1 MFIVTSDIVTL
12 IANVTLVTLTIM
24 RMPFLQSVTL
34 SEKYWNKLYLIE
46 VIKQTSMLTLSMGH
60 SCATRVMPPDP
71 RYWPI
76 ATSWKKMGMPQKN
89 MATAYTSR
97 KAPVKVTFFI
107 WYISVRQF
115 NFPCEEELKNANLP
129 KSPGSDSL
137 QNNTNSKFIFMIHA
151 NKQLS

>member
-1 MFIVTSDIVTL
+1 
-12 IANVTLVTLTIM
+12 
-24 RMPFLQSVTL
+24 
-34 SEKYWNKLYLIE
+34 
-46 VIKQTSMLTLSMGH
+46 MLTLSMGH

-107 WYISVRQF
+107 RYISVRQF
-115 NFPCEEELKNANLP
+115 NFPCEEELKNANLL
-129 KSPGSDSL
+129 KSDSL
-137 QNNTNSKFIFMIHA
+137 QNKTNFIFMIHA